1 MKIGYFIE
9 GAYDKLFD
17 SMESNRDKYKMK
29 TPWIKDYFK
38 DTDFF
43 VETNIEFPPFK
54 LINTGDK
61 TKDDFQNTVT
71 LYNALGKILSPRQA
85 CNKYMW
91 SYLAQDTFY
100 EYASQRW
107 PVEKGAAIKTRYFCG
122 ESRIAL
128 SLNAISRLWWYGHLT
143 YDEENPTNPY
153 HLTELLTSNTDL
165 CQNLIQHSYSMNKNV
180 TLGFLDAVE
189 EFINDGND
197 FTEDIERQT
206 IKFVNRYGG
215 VVVIDVLSRTEIKKL
230 VYDYMKKKSRND
242 ME

>member
-9 GAYDKLFD
+9 GAYDRLFD
-17 SMESNRDKYKMK
+17 TIEGNRDKYKLK
-29 TPWIKDYFK
+29 TPWIKDYFGESEY
-38 DTDFF
+38 F
-43 VETNIEFPPFK
+43 VETNIEFPPIK
-54 LINTGDK
+54 LVNTGDK

-71 LYNALGKILSPRQA
+71 IYNALGKTLTPRQA

-91 SYLAQDTFY
+91 SYLALETFY

-107 PVEKGAAIKTRYFCG
+107 LVEKGAAIKTRYFCG

-128 SLNAISRLWWYGHLT
+128 SLNAISRLWWYGYLT
-143 YDEENPTNPY
+143 YDEANPSNPY

-180 TLGFLDAVE
+180 ALGFLDAVE
-189 EFINDGND
+189 QFIEEEND
-197 FTEDIERQT
+197 FTEDIERKT

-215 VVVIDVLSRTEIKKL
+215 VVVIDVLSRLEVKNL
-230 VYDYMKKKSRND
+230 VYNYMKEKAD
-242 ME
+242 MI

>member
-9 GAYDKLFD
+9 GAFDKLFD
-17 SMESNRDKYKMK
+17 NIESNREKYKLK
-29 TPWIKDYFK
+29 TPWIKD
-38 DTDFF
+38 FF
-43 VETNIEFPPFK
+43 GDSKYMIETNIEFPTIS
-54 LINTGDK
+54 LVNTGDK
-61 TKDDFQNTVT
+61 TKDDFRNTIAI
-71 LYNALGKILSPRQA
+71 YNALGKILSPRQA

-91 SYLAQDTFY
+91 SYLAQETFY

-107 PVEKGAAIKTRYFCG
+107 LVEKGASIKTRFFCG

-143 YDEENPTNPY
+143 YDESNPMNPY

-180 TLGFLDAVE
+180 ALGFLDAVE
-189 EFINDGND
+189 QFIKEGND
-197 FTEDIERQT
+197 FSEDIERKT

-215 VVVIDVLSRTEIKKL
+215 VTVIDVLSRLEIKHL
-230 VYDYMKKKSRND
+230 VYDYMTKKGKYG